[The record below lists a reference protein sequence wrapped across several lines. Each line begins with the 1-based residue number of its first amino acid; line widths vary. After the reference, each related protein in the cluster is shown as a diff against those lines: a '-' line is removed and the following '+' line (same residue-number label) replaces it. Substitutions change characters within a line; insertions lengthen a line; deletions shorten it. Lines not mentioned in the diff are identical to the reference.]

1 MEVALARF
9 FRIFALLFLSLVGS
23 GGPGLTVYVGALSS
37 NSVTL
42 AWGTTAAGK
51 RNTIGRDAEIG
62 AEANVRVG
70 DTESR
75 TKKAWLTVGG
85 LAQDSEY
92 RYSVQVPGYAE
103 VDGTI
108 RTWPAKAD
116 SFVFFVIGDWGSGSS
131 AQRYVAQ
138 MMEDQVAQLAAQ
150 GKPVRFI
157 LSTGDNIYGGLNNR
171 GSGAYDRDWE
181 RRFFHPY
188 ANLLRRVPFY
198 AVPGNHDGNESERRQ
213 DLATYLDNFFFP
225 SPKPTRWYRFE
236 VAGLAEFIALD
247 STRNTLEG
255 PPAPAFAS
263 GGEESRWLT
272 EQMERPSDLWRI
284 AVMHHPM
291 FTAGPGHPPFLS
303 EAPHWFSLFQKGGI
317 QVVFAGHEHN
327 FQFSERDAETKG
339 IQFVVSGAGGQLRSR
354 SVLRKMKTAHIAGWA
369 NRNHFC
375 IVEITQDQM
384 TVTPIGG
391 ASFSVLG
398 PNGDRLPTSF
408 RISK

>member
-1 MEVALARF
+1 MSRF
-9 FRIFALLFLSLVGS
+9 LRLFAFLFLPLVGS
-23 GGPGLTVYVGALSS
+23 CGPGLTVYVGALSS

-42 AWGTTAAGK
+42 AWGTTDGK
-51 RNTIGRDAEIG
+51 GNTIGRDAEIG
-62 AEANVRVG
+62 AEARVRVG

-85 LAQDSEY
+85 LAPDSEY
-92 RYSVQVPGYAE
+92 RYSVEVPGYAE

-108 RTWPAKAD
+108 RTWPEKAA
-116 SFVFFVIGDWGSGSS
+116 SFVFFVIGDWGSGGP

-138 MMEDQVAQLAAQ
+138 LMEEQLTQLAAH

-157 LSTGDNIYGGLNNR
+157 LSTGDNIYGRPGNR
-171 GSGAYDRDWE
+171 GSGADDHDWE
-181 RRFFHPY
+181 QRFFRPY

-213 DLATYLDNFFFP
+213 DLTTYLDNFFFP
-225 SPKPTRWYRFE
+225 SPKPVRWYRFE
-236 VAGLAEFIALD
+236 VAGLVEFIALD

-255 PPAPAFAS
+255 PPTPAFAPD
-263 GGEESRWLT
+263 GEESRWLT
-272 EQMERPSDLWRI
+272 EQMERHSDLWRI

-291 FTAGPGHPPFLS
+291 FTAGPDHPPFIRD
-303 EAPHWFSLFQKGGI
+303 APHWLPLFQKGGV

-354 SVLRKMKTAHIAGWA
+354 SVLKKMKAAHIAGWA
-369 NRNHFC
+369 NQNHFC
-375 IVEITQDQM
+375 VVEITRDQM

-391 ASFSVLG
+391 ARFSVLG
-398 PNGDRLPTSF
+398 PRGDRLSTNLQIAKEPGG
-408 RISK
+408 K